1 MHKEGTANESSP
13 VKAEIRGF
21 KYAMKCAKN
30 AQNTRR
36 KHSFSMMQ
44 DVLTNCDNK
53 SNVRVL

>member
-1 MHKEGTANESSP
+1 
-13 VKAEIRGF
+13 
-21 KYAMKCAKN
+21 MKCAKN